1 MRLGRGVRDDSA
13 KTCVHFVTTGY
24 LVRLVAHYPST
35 FRHHTHLIIDEVHE
49 RSVDG
54 DLLCLLARRL
64 LAEYPNLRVILM
76 SATVHTTLYKEYF
89 SRAVSSDS
97 EGAGLGA
104 SGSSS
109 SLDCL
114 SVGERRFPLDT
125 YYLEDLSSSKC
136 RLPPMITKSAKK
148 LCEVTAKCGGK
159 QQDDVP
165 VAICR
170 DQYSLAVSLI
180 RSVGQMGSGILVFV
194 SGIADITEL
203 TERFEG
209 MSRYKLYAI
218 HSDLPFEEQEAA
230 FNPAGPDEVKVVIAT
245 NAAESSITLPDVDCV
260 ICLGTHK
267 ALRYHATTHRVQLV
281 NTWISKA
288 SATQRAGRTGRVRPG
303 NVYRLYS
310 KELHEKFQEHEQ
322 AEVHRKPLQDVILGL
337 RNMLEDSPTFEG
349 IVPLL
354 EDLLEPPDMSNV
366 AKSFDYLHYGE
377 FLPFRAL
384 FLFPVFRVSLVVVLV
399 LLSCNLPPTI
409 WAANHAAFTLL
420 LLLS

>member
-1 MRLGRGVRDDSA
+1 MRMGHGIRDDSED
-13 KTCVHFVTTGY
+13 TQICFVTTGY
-24 LVRLVAHYPST
+24 LVRLMAHHPEA

-64 LAEYPNLRVILM
+64 LVENTTLRLILM
-76 SATVHTTLYKEYF
+76 SATVHTVLYKDYF
-89 SRAVSSDS
+89 SK
-97 EGAGLGA
+97 EYNYGGM
-104 SGSSS
+104 
-109 SLDCL
+109 DCL
-114 SVGERRFPLDT
+114 SVGVRRFPLDIK
-125 YYLEDLSSSKC
+125 YADDLSSTKSG
-136 RLPPMITKSAKK
+136 LPSMITSLAKK
-148 LCEVTAKCGGK
+148 IADMTTKCGGK
-159 QQDDVP
+159 ASDDVP
-165 VAICR
+165 LQLSK
-170 DQYSLAVSLI
+170 DQYNLAVSLI
-180 RSVGQMGSGILVFV
+180 RSVGQVGSGILVFV

-303 NVYRLYS
+303 KVYRLYS
-310 KELHEKFQEHEQ
+310 RELFEKFQEHEQ
-322 AEVHRKPLQDVILGL
+322 SEVHRYAILL
-337 RNMLEDSPTFEG
+337 RIL
-349 IVPLL
+349 IYLPLL
-354 EDLLEPPDMSNV
+354 FIDLIEL
-366 AKSFDYLHYGE
+366 
-377 FLPFRAL
+377 
-384 FLFPVFRVSLVVVLV
+384 
-399 LLSCNLPPTI
+399 
-409 WAANHAAFTLL
+409 
-420 LLLS
+420 